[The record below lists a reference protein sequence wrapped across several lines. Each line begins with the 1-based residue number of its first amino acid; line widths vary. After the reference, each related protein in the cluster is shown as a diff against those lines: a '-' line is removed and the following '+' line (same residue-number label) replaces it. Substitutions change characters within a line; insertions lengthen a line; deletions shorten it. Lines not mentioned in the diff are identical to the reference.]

1 MPEVRWWRW
10 CEKWRR
16 RYLFPLPWA
25 AVSARWRIFGRSC
38 GRGADKVSVNSAA
51 ISNPQLISDAADK
64 FGRQCVVVAIDA
76 RRRADGSG
84 WNIFKNGGRI
94 DTGLDAV
101 EWARKVDALGAGEIL
116 LTSMDCDGTKAGY
129 DLELTR
135 TIAEAVS
142 VPVIASGGAG
152 TLEHFYDALTE
163 GGADAALAAS
173 LFHYKELEIM
183 QVKDYLAQRGVPV
196 RTGKHMAAISN
207 DWLPVFQGEF
217 RKPYY
222 KQLYQTVMKE
232 YNTRK
237 IYPAPDDIFNAFQL
251 TPFHKVKA
259 VILGQDPY
267 HGEGQAHGLCF
278 SVKPDVEIP
287 PSLVNI
293 YQELHDDLGCY
304 IPNNGYLTKW
314 AKQGFYF

>member
-1 MPEVRWWRW
+1 
-10 CEKWRR
+10 
-16 RYLFPLPWA
+16 
-25 AVSARWRIFGRSC
+25 
-38 GRGADKVSVNSAA
+38 
-51 ISNPQLISDAADK
+51 
-64 FGRQCVVVAIDA
+64 
-76 RRRADGSG
+76 
-84 WNIFKNGGRI
+84 
-94 DTGLDAV
+94 
-101 EWARKVDALGAGEIL
+101 
-116 LTSMDCDGTKAGY
+116 
-129 DLELTR
+129 
-135 TIAEAVS
+135 
-142 VPVIASGGAG
+142 
-152 TLEHFYDALTE
+152 
-163 GGADAALAAS
+163 
-173 LFHYKELEIM
+173 
-183 QVKDYLAQRGVPV
+183 
-196 RTGKHMAAISN
+196 MAAISN

-293 YQELHDDLGCY
+293 YKELHDDCGCY
-304 IPNNGYLTKW
+304 IPDNGYLTKW
-314 AKQGFYF
+314 AEQGVLLLNTVLTVRAHQANSHRGIGWEEFTDAAIRRLNEEDRPIVFILWGRPAQMKKSMLTNPNHLILEAPHPSPLSAYRGFFGSKPFSKTNEFLVAHGVEPIDWQIENLRS